1 MPLEVKRKQR
11 ESTQGLIRRFSQR
24 VRRSGILRQA
34 RKIRFQKK
42 EKSDEAKKRA
52 ALRKEQLKREYQRSE
67 KMGEHKERK
76 RKRRR

>member
-42 EKSDEAKKRA
+42 AKSDEAKKKA

-67 KMGEHKERK
+67 KMGELKERK
-76 RKRRR
+76 RKGHR